1 MKCFGSEP
9 TLVDGEV
16 VVVVFLLFRLTA
28 KRTRARSCVCVREPT
43 CVRVCASSEWYD
55 GRYAS
60 WC

>member
-28 KRTRARSCVCVREPT
+28 KRTARARVCVREPT
-43 CVRVCASSEWYD
+43 CVRVCVRVPSRY